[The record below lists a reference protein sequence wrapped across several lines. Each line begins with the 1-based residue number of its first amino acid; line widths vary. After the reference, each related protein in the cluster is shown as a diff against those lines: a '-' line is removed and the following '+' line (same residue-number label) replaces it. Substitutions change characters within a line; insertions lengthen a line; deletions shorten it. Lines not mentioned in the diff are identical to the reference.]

1 VFVAPA
7 CREHM
12 AANIRTFLGRGKC
25 RPPFQRRTLPIHA
38 MVEDSRSYT
47 NGVRRLRRARETP
60 YNGEAMIQI
69 ESISKAFGPQVVFA
83 QATAYLQAKTRV
95 GLVGP
100 NGSGKTTLL
109 RLINAEETPD
119 SGTIRM
125 PGGLR
130 VGYLPQELEQ
140 DPNLSVLEAV
150 HRGRYPEHEA
160 KRILAGLGFTE
171 GDYDRALLS
180 LSGGYRMRVALAHLL
195 LTAPDV
201 LMLDEPTNHL
211 DAGTQAWFE
220 QFLLRS
226 RQTVLAVS
234 HDTAFLNRIVTHIW
248 EIHRQTIRT
257 YTGNYDRYLATR
269 RAREEQLE
277 AAAQAQEREMARVQ
291 RFVDRFRAK
300 ATKARQVQSR
310 LKQLER
316 VQQIERERDPKR
328 IRFHFPKPAP
338 SGRLVFDLQEVGK
351 SYGATTVYR
360 TLEFRVERGQ
370 RVALLGEN
378 GAGKSTLLKILAGV
392 LPIDHGE
399 RQVGYGVSLHYFAQ
413 HQADVLTPAHTV
425 LDSLQEVAPHADLPW
440 LRAVAGTFLFHGDD
454 QFKPIGVLS
463 GGERSRVALARML
476 LNPANTLL
484 LDEPTN
490 HLDPASVDVL
500 TDALLDFPGTIVFIS
515 HDPIFLTRMA
525 TRVVEIE
532 DGRALDYP
540 GDYEYYLWKQEL
552 ELVEDTDEDP
562 KENRRNGQP
571 PARVKISKP
580 IPQES
585 ARRELVKA
593 LSRAERRVVELEA
606 AVAGMEA
613 QMRTRDAELA
623 SAELYQDHERW
634 HALHLERQQW
644 DKALERLMEEWAR
657 QSETVAD
664 SYRQL
669 ESFDQANPKA
679 SRLFR
684 S

>member
-1 VFVAPA
+1 
-7 CREHM
+7 
-12 AANIRTFLGRGKC
+12 
-25 RPPFQRRTLPIHA
+25 
-38 MVEDSRSYT
+38 
-47 NGVRRLRRARETP
+47 
-60 YNGEAMIQI
+60 MIQI
-69 ESISKAFGPQVVFA
+69 NAVSKAFGPQVVFA
-83 QATAYLQAKTRV
+83 QATAFLQARTRV

-109 RLINAEETPD
+109 RIIAGEEPSD

-125 PGGLR
+125 PSGLR

-140 DPNLSVLEAV
+140 DPGLSVLEAT
-150 HRGRYPEHEA
+150 HRSLYPEHEA
-160 KRILAGLGFTE
+160 KRMLSGLGFTE
-171 GDYDRALLS
+171 GDYDRSLLS

-211 DAGTQAWFE
+211 DAETQTWFE

-226 RQTVLAVS
+226 RQTVLVVS

-248 EIHRQTIRT
+248 EIHRHAIRT
-257 YTGNYDRYLATR
+257 YTGNYERYLTTR

-277 AAAQAQEREMARVQ
+277 AAAQAQERETARVQ

-316 VQQIERERDPKR
+316 VQQVERERDPKR
-328 IRFHFPKPAP
+328 IRFHFPPPAP
-338 SGRLVFDLQEVGK
+338 SGRLVFDLKEVGK
-351 SYGATTVYR
+351 SYGAKTVYR
-360 TLEFRVERGQ
+360 SLDFRVERGQ
-370 RVALLGEN
+370 RVALLGDN

-392 LPIDHGE
+392 LPIDLGE

-413 HQADVLTPAHTV
+413 HQADVLNPAHTV
-425 LDSLQEVAPHADLPW
+425 LDALQEVAPHVDLSW

-454 QFKPIGVLS
+454 QFKPISVLS
-463 GGERSRVALARML
+463 GGEGSRVALARML

-515 HDPIFLTRMA
+515 HDPVFLTRMA

-532 DGRALDYP
+532 DGRALDYI
-540 GDYEYYLWKQEL
+540 GDYEYYLWKQEQEL
-552 ELVEDTDEDP
+552 EAEVDEDV
-562 KENRRNGQP
+562 ENGRRNGQRTGRP
-571 PARVKISKP
+571 SVSKSNSRGP
-580 IPQES
+580 D
-585 ARRELVKA
+585 RREIVKA
-593 LSRAERRVVELEA
+593 LSRGERRIAELEA
-606 AVAGMEA
+606 AVAALEER
-613 QMRTRDAELA
+613 MRARDTELA
-623 SAELYQDHERW
+623 SATLYQDHERW

-644 DKALERLMEEWAR
+644 DKDLEHLMEEWAR

-664 SYRQL
+664 GRRQL
-669 ESFDQANPKA
+669 ESFDQVHPET
-679 SRLFR
+679 SRLFPA
-684 S
+684 

>member
-1 VFVAPA
+1 
-7 CREHM
+7 M
-12 AANIRTFLGRGKC
+12 
-25 RPPFQRRTLPIHA
+25 RRQQISAVYISGPQ
-38 MVEDSRSYT
+38 
-47 NGVRRLRRARETP
+47 RLRRARANP

-109 RLINAEETPD
+109 RMINGEETPD
-119 SGTIRM
+119 SGIIRT
-125 PGGLR
+125 PSGLR

-140 DPNLSVLEAV
+140 DPNLSVLEAA

-160 KRILAGLGFTE
+160 KRMLSGLGLTE
-171 GDYDRALLS
+171 GDYDRPLLS

-211 DAGTQAWFE
+211 DAATQAWFE

-226 RQTVLAVS
+226 RGTVLVVS

-248 EIHRQTIRT
+248 EIHRHSIRT
-257 YTGNYDRYLATR
+257 YPGNYDRYLATR

-277 AAAQAQEREMARVQ
+277 AAAQAQEREIARVQ

-328 IRFHFPKPAP
+328 IRFHFPEPVA
-338 SGRLVFDLQEVGK
+338 SGRLVFDLKGVGK
-351 SYGATTVYR
+351 SYGAKTVYR
-360 TLEFRVERGQ
+360 ALDFRVERGQ

-399 RQVGYGVSLHYFAQ
+399 RLVGYGVTLHYFAQ
-413 HQADVLTPAHTV
+413 HQADVLNAAHTV
-425 LDSLQEVAPHADLPW
+425 LKALQEVAPHADLPW

-454 QFKPIGVLS
+454 QFKPISVLS

-515 HDPIFLTRMA
+515 HDPVFLTRMA
-525 TRVVEIE
+525 TRAVEIE
-532 DGRALDYP
+532 DGRALDYR
-540 GDYEYYLWKQEL
+540 GDYEYYLWKREQEL
-552 ELVEDTDEDP
+552 EAETDEDIE
-562 KENRRNGQP
+562 ENRRNGQP
-571 PARVKISKP
+571 TAHDKEQQARLEEP
-580 IPQES
+580 D
-585 ARRELVKA
+585 RRELVKA
-593 LSRAERRVVELEA
+593 LIRAERRL
-606 AVAGMEA
+606 
-613 QMRTRDAELA
+613 AEWKPPLQHRRNGYA
-623 SAELYQDHERW
+623 RAIKSSSAETLSRSSTLACPSSRTPTMGQGSRTPDGGMAAAILVRNRRAPPADLGHNFEQFAGNIHIVTILSKLGPVQDIR
-634 HALHLERQQW
+634 
-644 DKALERLMEEWAR
+644 
-657 QSETVAD
+657 
-664 SYRQL
+664 
-669 ESFDQANPKA
+669 
-679 SRLFR
+679 
-684 S
+684 

>member
-1 VFVAPA
+1 
-7 CREHM
+7 
-12 AANIRTFLGRGKC
+12 
-25 RPPFQRRTLPIHA
+25 
-38 MVEDSRSYT
+38 
-47 NGVRRLRRARETP
+47 
-60 YNGEAMIQI
+60 MIQI
-69 ESISKAFGPQVVFA
+69 EAISKAFGLQVVFA

-109 RLINAEETPD
+109 RMINGEDAPD
-119 SGTIRM
+119 GGTIRM

-130 VGYLPQELEQ
+130 IGYLPQELEQ
-140 DPNLSVLEAV
+140 DPNLRVLEAA
-150 HRGRYPEHEA
+150 HRGRYSEHEA
-160 KRILAGLGFTE
+160 KRILSGLGFVE
-171 GDYDRALLS
+171 EDYDRPLLS

-195 LTAPDV
+195 LTAPEV

-211 DAGTQAWFE
+211 DAETQAWFE
-220 QFLLRS
+220 EFLLRS
-226 RQTVLAVS
+226 RQTVLVVS

-248 EIHRQTIRT
+248 EIHRHGIRT
-257 YTGNYDRYLATR
+257 YPGNYERYIATR
-269 RAREEQLE
+269 RARAEQLE

-328 IRFHFPKPAP
+328 IRFHFPGPPA
-338 SGRLVFDLQEVGK
+338 SGRVILELKGVGK
-351 SYGATTVYR
+351 SYGAKTVYR
-360 TLEFRVERGQ
+360 ALDFRVERGQ
-370 RVALLGEN
+370 RVALLGDN
-378 GAGKSTLLKILAGV
+378 GVGKSTLLKILAGV

-399 RQVGYGVSLHYFAQ
+399 RQVGYGVTLHYFVQ
-413 HQADVLTPAHTV
+413 HQADILNPAHTV
-425 LDSLQEVAPHADLPW
+425 LDALEEVAPHADRSW

-454 QFKPIGVLS
+454 QFKLISILS

-515 HDPIFLTRMA
+515 HDPVFLTRMA

-532 DGRALDYP
+532 DGKAFDYL
-540 GDYEYYLWKQEL
+540 GDYAYYLWKREQEL
-552 ELVEDTDEDP
+552 EAATNGSVEQEG
-562 KENRRNGQP
+562 RNGQP
-571 PARVKISKP
+571 PTRIRGTKSGA
-580 IPQES
+580 QEPD
-585 ARRELVKA
+585 RREMAKA
-593 LSRAERRVVELEA
+593 LDRAERRLADMEVTIAALEA
-606 AVAGMEA
+606 RMG
-613 QMRTRDAELA
+613 TRDRELA

-644 DKALERLMEEWAR
+644 DKDLERLMEAWAR
-657 QSETVAD
+657 HSEAVGGL
-664 SYRQL
+664 RQQI
-669 ESFDQANPKA
+669 EAFDHANLTAP
-679 SRLFR
+679 SPSNLPYLPPERPG
-684 S
+684 

>member
-1 VFVAPA
+1 
-7 CREHM
+7 M
-12 AANIRTFLGRGKC
+12 GANIRTFRGGGKC
-25 RPPFQRRTLPIHA
+25 RLSSQAHA
-38 MVEDSRSYT
+38 LAIQAAVEDLHCP
-47 NGVRRLRRARETP
+47 VKRRREVAKGMGDP
-60 YNGEAMIQI
+60 YNGTAMIQI
-69 ESISKAFGPQVVFA
+69 EAISKAFGPQVVFA
-83 QATAYLQAKTRV
+83 QATAYLQVKTRV

-109 RLINAEETPD
+109 RLINGEETPD

-125 PGGLR
+125 PGGLQ

-140 DPNLSVLEAV
+140 DPNPSVLEAA
-150 HRGRYPEHEA
+150 HRGRYAEHEA
-160 KRILAGLGFTE
+160 KRILSGLGFTE
-171 GDYDRALLS
+171 SDYDRSLLS
-180 LSGGYRMRVALAHLL
+180 LSGGYRMRVALANLL

-211 DAGTQAWFE
+211 DADTQAWFE

-234 HDTAFLNRIVTHIW
+234 HDTAFLNRVVTHVW
-248 EIHRQTIRT
+248 EIHRHAIRT

-277 AAAQAQEREMARVQ
+277 AAAQAQEREIARVQ

-316 VQQIERERDPKR
+316 VQLIERERDPKR
-328 IRFHFPKPAP
+328 LHFHFPEPAP
-338 SGRLVFDLQEVGK
+338 SGRLIFDLKGVGK
-351 SYGATTVYR
+351 SYGAKTVYR
-360 TLEFRVERGQ
+360 SLDFRIERGQ

-413 HQADVLTPAHTV
+413 HQADVLEPAHTV
-425 LDSLQEVAPHADLPW
+425 LNSLQEVAPHADLPW
-440 LRAVAGTFLFHGDD
+440 LRAVAGAFLFHGDD
-454 QFKPIGVLS
+454 QFKPISVLS

-500 TDALLDFPGTIVFIS
+500 TDALLDFPGTMVFIS
-515 HDPIFLTRMA
+515 HDPVFLARMA

-532 DGRALDYP
+532 AGRALDYP
-540 GDYEYYLWKQEL
+540 GDYEYYLWKQEQEL
-552 ELVEDTDEDP
+552 EEMGDDAE
-562 KENRRNGQP
+562 ENRRNDQA
-571 PARVKISKP
+571 PAHTRNGKP
-580 IPQES
+580 GPQAS
-585 ARRELVKA
+585 DRRELVKG
-593 LSRAERRVVELEA
+593 LDRAERRLTDIETTIARFE
-606 AVAGMEA
+606 ERI
-613 QMRTRDAELA
+613 RTRDRELA
-623 SAELYQDHERW
+623 RQDLYQDHERW
-634 HALHLERQQW
+634 HTLYLERQQW
-644 DKALERLMEEWAR
+644 DKDLERLMEEWAR
-657 QSETVAD
+657 QSEAVAD
-664 SYRQL
+664 GHRQL
-669 ESFDQANPKA
+669 ELFDQANPKA
-679 SRLFR
+679 SRL
-684 S
+684 SSS

>member
-1 VFVAPA
+1 
-7 CREHM
+7 M
-12 AANIRTFLGRGKC
+12 LQI
-25 RPPFQRRTLPIHA
+25 
-38 MVEDSRSYT
+38 DSIT
-47 NGVRRLRRARETP
+47 
-60 YNGEAMIQI
+60 
-69 ESISKAFGPQVVFA
+69 KAFGPQVVFA

-109 RLINAEETPD
+109 RLINGEETPD

-140 DPNLSVLEAV
+140 DPNLNVLEAT

-160 KRILAGLGFTE
+160 KRMLAGLGFTE
-171 GDYDRALLS
+171 GDYHRALLS

-211 DAGTQAWFE
+211 DAETQAWFE

-234 HDTAFLNRIVTHIW
+234 HDTAFLNRVVTHIW
-248 EIHRQTIRT
+248 EIHRHAIRT
-257 YTGNYDRYLATR
+257 YTGNYERYQATR

-277 AAAQAQEREMARVQ
+277 AAAQAQEREIARVQ

-310 LKQLER
+310 LKQLDR
-316 VQQIERERDPKR
+316 IQQIERERDPKR
-328 IRFHFPKPAP
+328 LRFRFPEPAP
-338 SGRLVFDLQEVGK
+338 SGRVVFDLQGVGK
-351 SYGATTVYR
+351 SYGAKTVYR

-392 LPIDHGE
+392 LPIDYGE
-399 RQVGYGVSLHYFAQ
+399 RQVGYEVSLHYFAQ
-413 HQADVLTPAHTV
+413 HQADVLNPAHTV
-425 LDSLQEVAPHADLPW
+425 LDALQEVAPHADLPW
-440 LRAVAGTFLFHGDD
+440 LRAVAGTFLFHADD
-454 QFKPIGVLS
+454 QFKPISVLS

-500 TDALLDFPGTIVFIS
+500 TDALLDFPGTLVFIS
-515 HDPIFLTRMA
+515 HDPVFLTRMA

-532 DGRALDYP
+532 DGQALDYP
-540 GDYEYYLWKQEL
+540 GDYAYYLWKQEREL
-552 ELVEDTDEDP
+552 EEETNDHSEA
-562 KENRRNGQP
+562 NRRNGQP
-571 PARVKISKP
+571 SAQTKVRKP
-580 IPQES
+580 GPQEPD
-585 ARRELVKA
+585 RRELVKA
-593 LSRAERRVVELEA
+593 LSRAERRVAELEA
-606 AVAGMEA
+606 AVAALEA
-613 QMRTRDAELA
+613 RMRTRDAELA
-623 SAELYQDHERW
+623 SAQLYQDHERW
-634 HALHLERQQW
+634 HALYLERQQW
-644 DKALERLMEEWAR
+644 DSDLERLMEEWAR
-657 QSETVAD
+657 QSETVVD
-664 SYRQL
+664 THQQL
-669 ESFDQANPKA
+669 ESFDQAHPKA
-679 SRLFR
+679 SRLFQ

>member
-1 VFVAPA
+1 
-7 CREHM
+7 
-12 AANIRTFLGRGKC
+12 
-25 RPPFQRRTLPIHA
+25 
-38 MVEDSRSYT
+38 
-47 NGVRRLRRARETP
+47 
-60 YNGEAMIQI
+60 MIQI
-69 ESISKAFGPQVVFA
+69 EAISKAFGPQVVFA
-83 QATAYLQAKTRV
+83 QATAFLQAKTRV

-109 RLINAEETPD
+109 RLIKGEETPD
-119 SGTIRM
+119 SGIIRI

-130 VGYLPQELEQ
+130 MGYLPQELEQ
-140 DPNLSVLEAV
+140 DPSLSVLEAA

-160 KRILAGLGFTE
+160 KRLLSGLGFTE
-171 GDYDRALLS
+171 GEYDRSLLS

-195 LTAPDV
+195 LTSPDV

-234 HDTAFLNRIVTHIW
+234 HDSTFLNRIVTHIW
-248 EIHRQTIRT
+248 EIHRHAIRT
-257 YTGNYDRYLATR
+257 YTGNYERYLTTR

-277 AAAQAQEREMARVQ
+277 AAAQAQEREIARVQ

-328 IRFHFPKPAP
+328 IRFHFPEPAP
-338 SGRLVFDLQEVGK
+338 SGRLVFDLKGVAK
-351 SYGATTVYR
+351 SYGAKTVYR
-360 TLEFRVERGQ
+360 ALDFRVERGQ
-370 RVALLGEN
+370 RVALLGDN
-378 GAGKSTLLKILAGV
+378 GAGKSTLLKMLAGV

-399 RQVGYGVSLHYFAQ
+399 RQVGHGVSLHYFAQ
-413 HQADVLTPAHTV
+413 HQADVLNSTHAV
-425 LDSLQEVAPHADLPW
+425 LDSLQEVSPHADLPW
-440 LRAVAGTFLFHGDD
+440 LRAVAGAFLFHGDD
-454 QFKPIGVLS
+454 QFKPISVLS

-515 HDPIFLTRMA
+515 HDPVFLTRMT

-532 DGRALDYP
+532 DGRALDYI
-540 GDYEYYLWKQEL
+540 GDYEYYLWKQEQEL
-552 ELVEDTDEDP
+552 EAGTHEDTV
-562 KENRRNGQP
+562 ENRRNGQP
-571 PARVKISKP
+571 PPHAKISKSG
-580 IPQES
+580 PQEPD
-585 ARRELVKA
+585 RRELVKG
-593 LSRAERRVVELEA
+593 LDRAERRVTDLEA
-606 AVAGMEA
+606 TIAKFEERIRV
-613 QMRTRDAELA
+613 RDQELKRQD
-623 SAELYQDHERW
+623 LYQDHERW

-644 DKALERLMEEWAR
+644 DAELEGLLEEWTRRSAAIDELR
-657 QSETVAD
+657 QQIATMTP
-664 SYRQL
+664 
-669 ESFDQANPKA
+669 ESGPEHP
-679 SRLFR
+679 S
-684 S
+684 